1 MPTPTIET
9 QSLTKR
15 FGKKIALNEL
25 NLAIEPGT
33 ILGLLGP
40 NGAGKTTALRILT
53 DILRPSSGEARVFG
67 VPTSQMGRR
76 EFERLG
82 YVSENQKLP
91 GWMTVRDLL
100 NYLRPLYPTWDEPF
114 CQHLIK
120 TFDLPTNQKI
130 RTLSRGMKMKAALI
144 SSLAYRPELL
154 ILDEP
159 FSGLDPVVRHDL
171 IEGLIEFTT
180 AEKWTVLLAS
190 HDIDEVERLSDRI
203 AIIDYG
209 KLILHEDLD
218 QLRTRFRQFN
228 ITSDLNGSA
237 WPGDAPATWMQPRS
251 SGRTLEFVDSQFNPD
266 SGEADIQKR
275 FSAASSIDSR
285 SMSLEE
291 IYLAI
296 ARQARASQRS
306 TQP

>member
-1 MPTPTIET
+1 MPIIET

-15 FGKKIALNEL
+15 FGRKVALDQL
-25 NLAIEPGT
+25 NLSVEPGT

-53 DILRPSSGEARVFG
+53 DILRPSSGEARLFG
-67 VPTSQMGRR
+67 VPTSKLGRR

-82 YVSENQKLP
+82 YVSENQKQP

-114 CQHLIK
+114 CQHLLK

-130 RTLSRGMKMKAALI
+130 RTLSRGMKMKAALV

-203 AIIDYG
+203 TMIDYG
-209 KLILHEDLD
+209 RLILDESLD
-218 QLRTRFRQFN
+218 HLHARFRQMIVTTEQN
-228 ITSDLNGSA
+228 DPT
-237 WPGDAPATWMQPRS
+237 WPKDAPAVWLQPRV
-251 SGRTLEFVDSQFNPD
+251 SGRCVEFVDSAGQNGSF
-266 SGEADIQKR
+266 EATLRER
-275 FSAASSIDSR
+275 FPNSVSIEGR
-285 SMSLEE
+285 PMSLEA

-296 ARQARASQRS
+296 ARQARA
-306 TQP
+306 THAVKP

>member
-1 MPTPTIET
+1 MPVIET
-9 QSLTKR
+9 HSLTKR
-15 FGKKIALNEL
+15 FGRKVALDQL
-25 NLAIEPGT
+25 TLAVEPGT
-33 ILGLLGP
+33 VLALLGP

-53 DILRPSSGEARVFG
+53 DILRPTSGEARLFG
-67 VPTSQMGRR
+67 VPTSRLGRR

-91 GWMTVRDLL
+91 GWMTVQHLL
-100 NYLRPLYPTWDEPF
+100 DYLRPLYPTWDKPF
-114 CQHLIK
+114 CQHLLK

-144 SSLAYRPELL
+144 SSLSYRPELL

-190 HDIDEVERLSDRI
+190 HDIDEVERLSDKV

-209 KLILHEDLD
+209 KLLLHEDLD
-218 QLRTRFRQFN
+218 QLRARFRQVTVTLDQDQPKLPAQMPASWFRPRVTGRCIELVESASKNGATEAALRECFPSATN
-228 ITSDLNGSA
+228 I
-237 WPGDAPATWMQPRS
+237 
-251 SGRTLEFVDSQFNPD
+251 
-266 SGEADIQKR
+266 EAK
-275 FSAASSIDSR
+275 
-285 SMSLEE
+285 SMSLES

-296 ARQARASQRS
+296 ARQARVTHAPRS
-306 TQP
+306 

>member
-1 MPTPTIET
+1 MPIIET
-9 QSLTKR
+9 HSLTKR
-15 FGKKIALNEL
+15 FGRKIALDQL
-25 NLAIEPGT
+25 NLSVEPGT

-53 DILRPSSGEARVFG
+53 DILRPSSGEARLFSVL
-67 VPTSQMGRR
+67 TSKLGRK

-91 GWMTVRDLL
+91 GWMTVQHLL
-100 NYLRPLYPTWDEPF
+100 DYLRPLYPTWDEAF
-114 CQHLIK
+114 CQHLLK
-120 TFDLPTNQKI
+120 TFDLPTKQKI

-180 AEKWTVLLAS
+180 TEKWTVLLAS

-203 AIIDYG
+203 AMIDYG
-209 KLILHEDLD
+209 RLILDESLD
-218 QLRTRFRQFN
+218 ALHARFRQ
-228 ITSDLNGSA
+228 IVVTTEQSDPA
-237 WPGDAPATWMQPRS
+237 WPKDAPTAWLQPRV
-251 SGRTLEFVDSQFNPD
+251 SGRCVEFVDSAGGNGATEAALRERFPNPV
-266 SGEADIQKR
+266 SIEAR
-275 FSAASSIDSR
+275 P
-285 SMSLEE
+285 MSLES

-296 ARQARASQRS
+296 ARQAR
-306 TQP
+306 TQQTAKP